1 MKIFIKPVEYNTDIM
16 KKIILIITI
25 IIFVLSLGFIALN
38 RYIYNQKQAI
48 PGQIIEPY
56 LATLTGEHVCLPH
69 RDQSGPQT
77 LECALGIKTS
87 TGEYYALDLNKLSPN
102 TLDFATGDNLKV
114 TGTVTPIERLS
125 SDHWQKYQVTG
136 ILTVDSVEKI

>member
-1 MKIFIKPVEYNTDIM
+1 MIKKLLLISIFICFLFTAFYAFN
-16 KKIILIITI
+16 
-25 IIFVLSLGFIALN
+25 N
-38 RYIYNQKQAI
+38 YIYNQKQSR
-48 PGQIIEPY
+48 PNQIEPY
-56 LATLTGEHVCLPH
+56 MATLSGEYVCLPH

-87 TGEYYALDLNKLSPN
+87 TGEYYALDLNKISPS

-125 SDHWQKYQVTG
+125 ANHWQKYQVTG
-136 ILTVDSVEKI
+136 ILSVDSVEKI